1 MSAAATAL
9 FMLLAAAEPTQS
21 EREHVAPDPPTSQ
34 PDHSMSSEQMARM
47 MEMDDTSATGR
58 AIVDR
63 LEWRHANDANSLAWS
78 AAAWW
83 GTDIN
88 KLWLKTEGERRD
100 GVTENARV
108 EALWDR
114 VISRW
119 WTLQSG
125 LRQDFGPGP
134 SRTWAA
140 LGVEGTAPGF
150 IDIDA
155 TAYLGESGRA
165 AARFSAARAML
176 FTQRLILQPQVEV
189 NLFTQADP
197 ENRIGAGLSSLEVGM
212 RLRYEIRR
220 EFATYLGAVWQ
231 RRFRETARLDR
242 VAQEDP
248 NNWLLVA
255 GLRVWF

>member
-1 MSAAATAL
+1 ML
-9 FMLLAAAEPTQS
+9 ILLAAATPSTEPTQS
-21 EREHVAPDPPTSQ
+21 EREHVAPDAPTSQ
-34 PDHSMSSEQMARM
+34 PDHSMSYREMARM

-63 LEWRHANDANSLAWS
+63 LEWRHANDDDRLAWS
-78 AAAWW
+78 AAGWW
-83 GTDIN
+83 GTDVN

-100 GVTENARV
+100 GTTETARI

-150 IDIDA
+150 IDVEA
-155 TAYLGESGRA
+155 TAYLGDSGHA
-165 AARFSAARAML
+165 AARFSAARDVL
-176 FTQRLILQPQVEV
+176 FTQRLILQPQLEM
-189 NLFTQADP
+189 NLFTHADP
-197 ENRIGAGLSSLEVGM
+197 ENRIGAGLSSLEVGLRM
-212 RLRYEIRR
+212 RYEIRR
-220 EFATYLGAVWQ
+220 EFAAYAGTVWT
-231 RRFRETARLDR
+231 RRFGETATFTRA
-242 VAQEDP
+242 AQEDP
-248 NNWLLVA
+248 NDWLLIA